1 MINQSITPTY
11 LFYDIETSG
20 LNKVFDQVL
29 QFAAIRTDK
38 AFNELERHN
47 FLVKLRPDIIPS
59 PKATIT
65 HRITIAQSM
74 QQDISEY
81 EAIQKIHQLFNYPGT
96 ISLGY
101 NTLKFDDQLLRFSF
115 HRNLLRPYTHQYKN
129 ECRRMDL
136 LPITNMY
143 YLYKKEVLNWP
154 MIENKPS
161 LKLEHLNEANQ
172 LATGQAHDA
181 LVDVQATVELARR
194 LAQIDKMWEF
204 IQLYFDK
211 SIDEKRI
218 QEIPISFQSIAC
230 SNRIALMIDNEYGS
244 TNQYQIPVLFI
255 GDSIPYKNQTLW
267 LRLDLPK
274 LREITAATISK
285 PTWLV
290 IRKKYGEL
298 GLILPPEK
306 RRWDYL
312 SPERQAIVA
321 ENQEW
326 LQSHTQLFHQI
337 IQHHREYTY
346 PKIPDLDVEAALYQN
361 DFLSKLENNLCQ
373 RFHSA
378 ELVEKIRLI
387 PQFDNIGLRQLAS
400 RLLCRNYPVEQ
411 LPPMLTLDFQ
421 DYMRRVNPENEEEAM
436 IDYKSQKRTTPRA
449 ALAEI
454 TKLRKGESEEGKL
467 KEPLDQQQQELLT
480 ELEDYLQ
487 KTYSTTEIA

>member
-29 QFAAIRTDK
+29 QFAAIRTDQ

-47 FLVKLRPDIIPS
+47 FFVKLRPDIIPS

-74 QQDISEY
+74 QQGISEY
-81 EAIQKIHQLFNYPGT
+81 EAIQKIHQLFNSPGT

-101 NTLKFDDQLLRFSF
+101 NTLAFDDQLLRFSF

-172 LATGQAHDA
+172 LATGQAHNA

-194 LAQIDKMWEF
+194 LAKFDKMWEF

-218 QEIPISFQSIAC
+218 KEMAINFHSIAC
-230 SNRIALMIDNEYGS
+230 SNRIALMVANEYGID
-244 TNQYQIPVLFI
+244 NQYQIPVLSI

-274 LREITAATISK
+274 LRETTVATI
-285 PTWLV
+285 PDTTWV
-290 IRKKYGEL
+290 VRKKYGEL

-312 SPERQAIVA
+312 SPERQAIIT

-337 IQHHREYTY
+337 IQYHREYTY
-346 PKIPDLDVEAALYQN
+346 PKIPDLDIEAALYQN
-361 DFLSKLENNLCQ
+361 DFLNKLENNLCQ

-378 ELVEKIRLI
+378 ELAEKIHLI
-387 PQFDNIGLRQLAS
+387 PLFDNIGLRQLAS
-400 RLLCRNYPVEQ
+400 RLLCRNYPIQQ

-421 DYMRRVNPENEEEAM
+421 DYMRRVNPENEKDAM
-436 IDYKSQKRTTPRA
+436 IDYKLQKRTTPQA
-449 ALAEI
+449 AIEQ
-454 TKLRKGESEEGKL
+454 LRKPEEL
-467 KEPLDQQQQELLT
+467 EKELEKPLDQQQQELLT
-480 ELEDYLQ
+480 ELENYLQ
-487 KTYSTTEIA
+487 KTYSTT